1 MAGALPRRGHA
12 CIDSPCAFL
21 REEGDIVVLVF
32 FATKGVDG
40 AIKLNV
46 AHFSVGIGWRYE
58 QRL

>member
-1 MAGALPRRGHA
+1 MADILIRGGHA
-12 CIDSPCAFL
+12 RIDTPGAFL

-46 AHFSVGIGWRYE
+46 AHFSVGIR
-58 QRL
+58 

>member
-1 MAGALPRRGHA
+1 MTDILIWGGHA
-12 CIDSPCAFL
+12 RIDTPGAFL

-46 AHFSVGIGWRYE
+46 AHFSIGIR
-58 QRL
+58 